1 MQAVAQAGETLD
13 ALLWRAL
20 GYTGGVTEQ
29 TLDLN
34 RGLAALGPQLPE
46 GTIVELP
53 EIGEAA
59 RPVRETVKLWD

>member
-1 MQAVAQAGETLD
+1 MQAVAQSGETID
-13 ALLWRAL
+13 AVCWRML
-20 GYTGGVTEQ
+20 GRTDGVTEQ
-29 TLDLN
+29 VLELN
-34 RGLAALGPQLPE
+34 RGVAALGPQLPE